1 MKALAAFLKAL
12 FIIFYFPIT
21 YIDRGGN
28 ILLSIIGLLVILT
41 IVILL
46 ITQKLNPIVALVII
60 PFIGALVAG
69 FGPGEITEFF
79 NDGISSVISVVIMF
93 IFAILFFGIMQDTGM
108 FNPLINKMVKLSRGN
123 VILVAMATV
132 IIGAI
137 AHLDGSGAST
147 FLITIPALLPLYKK
161 LNMSPYILVML
172 IGMSAS
178 IMNMVPWGGPL
189 GRTAAVL
196 GVDSSELWQP
206 LIPLQGVL
214 IVLLIATAALIGS
227 LEKKRLHKKDML
239 IEGINFD
246 NFNLDQEIDA
256 EAEALKRP
264 KLLWFNLI
272 LTLAVVG
279 LLMSGLLPAG
289 LIFMLAVSIALPINY
304 RNMNVQM
311 DRIKAHAPSALMMAA
326 IILAAGSFLGILE
339 NTGMLNSLAEDIV
352 VILPAFLVPFLHYI
366 IGFFGAPLELVLN
379 TDAYYFA
386 LLPVVEQIVSAH
398 GVDSITAAYSIMIGN
413 VIGTFISPFSPAL
426 WLAVGLAGIEMG
438 RYIKYAIF
446 WVWGFSIL
454 AMIAAFIM
462 GII

>member
-1 MKALAAFLKAL
+1 M
-12 FIIFYFPIT
+12 
-21 YIDRGGN
+21 
-28 ILLSIIGLLVILT
+28 LSIIGLLVILT

-69 FGPGEITEFF
+69 FGFEQITEFF
-79 NDGISSVISVVIMF
+79 NDGISSVLSVVIMF
-93 IFAILFFGIMQDTGM
+93 VFAILFFGIMQDTGL
-108 FNPLINKMVKLSRGN
+108 FNPIISKMVKLSRGN
-123 VILVAMATV
+123 VVLVAMATV

-161 LNMSPYILVML
+161 LNMSPYMLVML

-196 GVDSSELWQP
+196 NVDPTELWQP

-214 IVLLIATAALIGS
+214 IVFLIAMGALVGK
-227 LEKKRLHKKDML
+227 LEQNRLKKKGLL
-239 IEGINFD
+239 NGEINFD
-246 NFNLDQEIDA
+246 NFELSNEKNEDDA
-256 EAEALKRP
+256 DLERP
-264 KLLWFNLI
+264 KLLWFNLA
-272 LTLAVVG
+272 LTIAVVVF
-279 LLMSGLLPAG
+279 LMWGVLPAG
-289 LIFMLAVSIALPINY
+289 LIFMLAVSIALPVNY
-304 RNMNVQM
+304 TNMNVQM

-339 NTGMLNSLAEDIV
+339 NSGMLESLAEDIV
-352 VILPAFLVPFLHYI
+352 VILPGFLVPYLHYI

-386 LLPVVEQIVSAH
+386 LLPVVEQIVTAH
-398 GVDSITAAYSIMIGN
+398 GVDTITAAYSIMIGN

-438 RYIKYAIF
+438 RYIKYALL
-446 WVWGFSIL
+446 WVWGFSLL
-454 AMIAAFIM
+454 AMAAAFVM